1 MRASIKIILCV
12 LTMALAAPSEAAVAP
27 RPVAK
32 PARDTKPVKL
42 LVLGDSL
49 IQGYGLPP
57 GKDFVTQLERALK
70 ARGVN
75 VKMINGGVSG
85 DTSAG
90 GVARIGWS
98 LADKPDAAIVEF
110 GGNDALRGLAPTD
123 TERNVGA
130 ILAALKALKI
140 PTLLAGVK
148 SPRNMG
154 ADYTREFDAV
164 FPALAKKYQVLFYPF
179 FLDGVA
185 ATPALN
191 QRDGIHPNEK
201 GVAVIIDR
209 IAPMVMKLI
218 AQARAKR

>member
-1 MRASIKIILCV
+1 MRAAIKIILCV
-12 LTMALAAPSEAAVAP
+12 LGVALAGPAHAAAA
-27 RPVAK
+27 AK
-32 PARDTKPVKL
+32 PAPPVRI

-57 GKDFVTQLERALK
+57 GQDFPNQLERALRAK
-70 ARGVN
+70 GVN
-75 VKMINGGVSG
+75 VEVINGGVSG

-90 GVARIGWS
+90 GMARVAWS
-98 LADKPDAAIVEF
+98 LSDRPDAVIVEF
-110 GGNDALRGLAPTD
+110 GGNDALRGLAPSD
-123 TERNVGA
+123 TQRNIA
-130 ILAALKALKI
+130 SILNTLRARKI
-140 PTLLAGVK
+140 PTLLAGAK

-164 FPALAKKYQVLFYPF
+164 FPRLAKNYGVLFYPF

-185 ATPALN
+185 ANRALN

-201 GVAVIIDR
+201 GVAIIVRR
-209 IAPMVMKLI
+209 ITPAVLKLI

>member
-12 LTMALAAPSEAAVAP
+12 LIVALSGAAHGAAAPKPA
-27 RPVAK
+27 AK
-32 PARDTKPVKL
+32 PVRI

-57 GKDFVTQLERALK
+57 GQDFPNQLERALRAK
-70 ARGVN
+70 GAN
-75 VKMINGGVSG
+75 VEVINGGVSG

-90 GVARIGWS
+90 GMARVVWS
-98 LADKPDAAIVEF
+98 LSDKPDAVIVEF
-110 GGNDALRGLAPTD
+110 GGNDALRGLAPAD
-123 TERNVGA
+123 TQRNIA
-130 ILAALKALKI
+130 SILAALRARKI

-164 FPALAKKYQVLFYPF
+164 FPRLAKNYDVLFYPF

-185 ATPALN
+185 ADPKLN

-201 GVAVIIDR
+201 GVAIIVAR
-209 IAPMVMKLI
+209 ITPTVTKLI
-218 AQARAKR
+218 AQARARR